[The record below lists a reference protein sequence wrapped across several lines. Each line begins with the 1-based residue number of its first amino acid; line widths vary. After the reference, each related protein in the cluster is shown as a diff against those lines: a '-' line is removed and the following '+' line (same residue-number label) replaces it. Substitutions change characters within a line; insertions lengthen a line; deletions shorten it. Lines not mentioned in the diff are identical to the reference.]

1 MIKTKRYTFFT
12 VSDVDLEE
20 SCFFNEE
27 LKIPDQQFLTLYQ
40 ADFLELLKGR
50 GAFWTVSGKLL

>member
-1 MIKTKRYTFFT
+1 MLILKNP
-12 VSDVDLEE
+12 V
-20 SCFFNEE
+20 FFNEE

-50 GAFWTVSGKLL
+50 RASWTVSGKLL